1 MAGWRGVPMKGFNK
15 CQEKKNEKR
24 QGGGG
29 VGGGVRAGSGTNP
42 LYG

>member
-1 MAGWRGVPMKGFNK
+1 MKGFNK

-29 VGGGVRAGSGTNP
+29 VGGVRAGSGTNP

>member
-1 MAGWRGVPMKGFNK
+1 MKGFNK

-29 VGGGVRAGSGTNP
+29 VGGGKGWFRH
-42 LYG
+42 